1 MAHKVLSKDMAELVS
16 ALKLDERCSNTT
28 LDNEYHK
35 MLSAAHVLAMNAI
48 NLLDVVDH
56 ARIKHPHVNTYLEA
70 SRFGSHAA
78 HHVNLI
84 FAMLLLEPGT
94 FHKNT
99 ELHFSHPIQVLH
111 PIVQTARKSRLPL
124 L

>member
-1 MAHKVLSKDMAELVS
+1 MADSKAWSNAVS
-16 ALKLDERCSNTT
+16 PASTT
-28 LDNEYHK
+28 F
-35 MLSAAHVLAMNAI
+35 
-48 NLLDVVDH
+48 
-56 ARIKHPHVNTYLEA
+56 TYLEA

-94 FHKNT
+94 FHENT
-99 ELHFSHPIQVLH
+99 ELHFSHPIQVLQ
-111 PIVQTARKSRLPL
+111 PIVQTARKSRLAL